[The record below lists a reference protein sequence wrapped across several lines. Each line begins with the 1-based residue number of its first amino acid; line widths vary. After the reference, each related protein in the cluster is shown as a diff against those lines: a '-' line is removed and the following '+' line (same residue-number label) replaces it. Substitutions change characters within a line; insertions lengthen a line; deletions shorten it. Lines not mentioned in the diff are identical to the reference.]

1 MYLLAGL
8 IAATVAYSIN
18 RLLVRRFGI
27 QVIVFITPILEE
39 GLKTGLAFF
48 FRTSILS
55 VHLLFGMIEGI
66 YDLITAK
73 QGISAGLM
81 SVVWHGVFG
90 GVTIF
95 VSSIMGNLV
104 YGLLAAIFL
113 HYIGNNLVV
122 NPKEE
127 RR

>member
-8 IAATVAYSIN
+8 IAATAAYSVN

-39 GLKTGLAFF
+39 GLKTGAAYFF
-48 FRTSILS
+48 QTSILS

-66 YDLITAK
+66 YDLQTASR
-73 QGISAGLM
+73 GISAGLM
-81 SVVWHGVFG
+81 SIVWHGVFG

-95 VSSIMGNLV
+95 VASFMGNLV

-127 RR
+127 KR

>member
-8 IAATVAYSIN
+8 IAAAVAYSIN

-27 QVIVFITPILEE
+27 QTIVFITPLLEE
-39 GLKTGLAFF
+39 GLKTGLAFLF
-48 FRTSILS
+48 QTSILS

-66 YDLITAK
+66 YDLQTAK
-73 QGISAGLM
+73 KGVSAGLM
-81 SVVWHGVFG
+81 SVIWHGVFG
-90 GVTIF
+90 WVTIF
-95 VSSIMGNLV
+95 VSRMMGNIV
-104 YGLLAAIFL
+104 YGLLAATFL

-127 RR
+127 K